1 MRNQEIEKIPP
12 LKTETGQSVAFHAS
26 PTARNIAFVIYP
38 VLVRSTS
45 SFSPNFI
52 HTKSHDLRTVDQTFA
67 SLYLMD

>member
-45 SFSPNFI
+45 FFPPNFL
-52 HTKSHDLRTVDQTFA
+52 HTQSHTIYERWI
-67 SLYLMD
+67 